1 MTIKKLNKYEFSRL
15 LKLYEFD
22 QAMMERSISANSAEC
37 LALAKRFGLVELR
50 ILSANLMAER
60 VSDSLLIQV
69 TGSFHAD
76 VVQRCVITLEPLVA
90 IVDAYVDELYG
101 PNMGNS
107 EINDTTVDEATPP
120 EPFDGDGID
129 LGELVAQQLA
139 LALDPYPKKN
149 VNVVEK
155 GNSMEL
161 PLSSDDISNKPFSLL
176 AAWPRKC

>member
-1 MTIKKLNKYEFSRL
+1 MTIKELHKYEFSRL
-15 LKLYEFD
+15 LKLHAFD
-22 QAMMERSISANSAEC
+22 QAMMERSISANPAEC
-37 LALAKRFGLVELR
+37 LALAKRFELVEVR

-69 TGSFHAD
+69 TGSLHAD

-90 IVDAYVDELYG
+90 IIDAYVDELYG

-107 EINDTTVDEATPP
+107 EINDTMVDEATPP

-139 LALDPYPKKN
+139 LSLDPYPKKTS
-149 VNVVEK
+149 VLWK
-155 GNSMEL
+155 
-161 PLSSDDISNKPFSLL
+161 
-176 AAWPRKC
+176 R